1 MARYPGH
8 SHCGSRNMKVVI
20 IGDFTE
26 SAKKRITERFP
37 SDWRIAI
44 VSVAEM
50 DVELADAEII
60 IPEHI
65 LVDGPFLERAKK
77 LRLVQ
82 TGAGFD
88 NVVIPEC
95 TKRGIHVANGAGV
108 NTVAVAEHVLAFICC
123 WFKAMIFLD
132 GIMKQGE
139 FGVDYRGAEIEGK
152 TLGIIGMGGI
162 GKAVAHRAL
171 AFDMKIVGHDIRSV
185 ETEPGVEMTDL
196 ATLLKVSDVITLHS
210 FLNEQTRHMIGRAEF
225 ASMKEG
231 AFLINTSRGPI
242 VDEAALIEALE
253 TKRIAGAGLDVFEKE
268 PLPKDSPLRTMKN
281 VILTPHTAGMPD
293 GLKFHRKRYAFFL
306 ENILRVSQGMV
317 PLNALNR
324 ISVQ

>member
-1 MARYPGH
+1 
-8 SHCGSRNMKVVI
+8 MKIVI

-26 SAKKRITERFP
+26 TSKRRIREQFP
-37 SDWRIAI
+37 PDWRIAI

-50 DVELADAEII
+50 DTELADAEVIV
-60 IPEHI
+60 PEHVI
-65 LVDGPFLERAKK
+65 VDGPFLDRVKK

-88 NVVIPEC
+88 NVAIPEC
-95 TKRGIHVANGAGV
+95 TKRGIYVANGAGV
-108 NTVAVAEHVLAFICC
+108 NTVAVAEQVLAFICC

-210 FLNEQTRHMIGRAEF
+210 FLNEQTRHMIGRPEF